1 MSPSFRAAFTLSVAT
16 VAGLL
21 LAALLV
27 FAALD
32 RLRIQAAE
40 ANIDFALTQ
49 LRQSLES
56 SVSLGLPLA
65 DVQIAQDLVERA
77 RASNPDILAVEII
90 SATGLSLFNT
100 DRGSLGEAITE
111 QWADAI
117 SRARGRRWQ
126 VQEVGAIVFGDAIR
140 NDFGERVGGIAITVS
155 GEARVAHA
163 NALVDAL
170 IPWFVTVAAAAAL
183 LVGGATLILLRMTNR
198 DFRQAAQRLTESLP
212 TAPSGHPRESGDPG
226 TSVDSLESR
235 LGGNG
240 EAGSGGGLADTAL
253 AMRGHIDRT
262 AARVREA
269 ASAVQSLDEDEERDA
284 RA

>member
-1 MSPSFRAAFTLSVAT
+1 MSPSFRAAFTLSFAT

-32 RLRIQAAE
+32 RLRIQATE

-65 DVQIAQDLVERA
+65 DVQIAQDLIERA
-77 RASNPDILAVEII
+77 RASNPDILAIEII
-90 SATGLSLFNT
+90 SASGLSLFNT
-100 DRGSLGEAITE
+100 DRGSLGEAITDR
-111 QWADAI
+111 WADAI

-126 VQEVGAIVFGDAIR
+126 VQEFSAIVFGDHIR
-140 NDFGERVGGIAITVS
+140 NDFGARVGGIAITVS

-163 NALVDAL
+163 SALVDAL
-170 IPWFVTVAAAAAL
+170 IPWFVTVAAASAL
-183 LVGGATLILLRMTNR
+183 LVGAATLILLRMTNR
-198 DFRQAAQRLTESLP
+198 DFRQAARQLTEGRPAQAAVGLP
-212 TAPSGHPRESGDPG
+212 A
-226 TSVDSLESR
+226 
-235 LGGNG
+235 
-240 EAGSGGGLADTAL
+240 TAL
-253 AMRGHIDRT
+253 AMRSHIDRM
-262 AARVREA
+262 AIRVHRA
-269 ASAVQSLDEDEERDA
+269 ASAVQSLDENEERDA